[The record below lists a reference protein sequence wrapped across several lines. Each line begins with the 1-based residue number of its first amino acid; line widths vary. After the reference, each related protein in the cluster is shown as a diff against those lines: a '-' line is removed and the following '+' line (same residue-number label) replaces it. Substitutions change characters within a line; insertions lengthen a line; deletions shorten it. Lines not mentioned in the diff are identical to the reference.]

1 LTVVGYQF
9 SAGLGTQELPGAGR
23 EPKTENRSRLITL
36 VTVYFSRPRHQPPSK
51 PTNQPMHRPVESR
64 RTHRTALLTLSVV
77 ALASVLS
84 TPPIVAAQSKTPAKK
99 VAAKTSKSS
108 AKPAA
113 ATTATTAASKLPDGK
128 QVFSTTCAACHQ
140 VSGEGVPGVY
150 PPLAGSEW
158 VTGDEAKVVRIL
170 LHGVTGPIE
179 VAGETFNGMMPPWGG
194 TLKDDDIAAV
204 LTYVRSTWGNKGAPI
219 TAAKV
224 ASIRAA
230 TTSRTT
236 PWTSAELAQ
245 VK

>member
-1 LTVVGYQF
+1 
-9 SAGLGTQELPGAGR
+9 
-23 EPKTENRSRLITL
+23 
-36 VTVYFSRPRHQPPSK
+36 
-51 PTNQPMHRPVESR
+51 MHRPVESR

-84 TPPIVAAQSKTPAKK
+84 TPVIAAAQSKTPAKK

-113 ATTATTAASKLPDGK
+113 AATATTAASKLPDGK
-128 QVFSTTCAACHQ
+128 VVYATTCAACHQ
-140 VSGEGVPGVY
+140 ATAEGVPGVY

-158 VTGDEAKVVRIL
+158 VNGDEAKVVRIL

>member
-1 LTVVGYQF
+1 
-9 SAGLGTQELPGAGR
+9 
-23 EPKTENRSRLITL
+23 
-36 VTVYFSRPRHQPPSK
+36 
-51 PTNQPMHRPVESR
+51 MH
-64 RTHRTALLTLSVV
+64 A
-77 ALASVLS
+77 
-84 TPPIVAAQSKTPAKK
+84 AAQG
-99 VAAKTSKSS
+99 
-108 AKPAA
+108 
-113 ATTATTAASKLPDGK
+113 PDGK
-128 QVFSTTCAACHQ
+128 VVYSTTCAACHQ
-140 VSGEGVPGVY
+140 ATGEGVEGTY

-158 VTGDEAKVVRIL
+158 VNGDEAKVVRIL

-179 VAGETFNGMMPPWGG
+179 VAGETFNGMMPAWGA

-204 LTYVRSTWGNKGAPI
+204 LTYVRSTWGNTGAPI

>member
-1 LTVVGYQF
+1 
-9 SAGLGTQELPGAGR
+9 
-23 EPKTENRSRLITL
+23 
-36 VTVYFSRPRHQPPSK
+36 
-51 PTNQPMHRPVESR
+51 MHRPVESR
-64 RTHRTALLTLSVV
+64 RPHRTALLTF
-77 ALASVLS
+77 AAAMLAGVLY
-84 TPPIVAAQSKTPAKK
+84 TPVMAGAQTKTPAKK
-99 VAAKTSKSS
+99 VATKTTKSP

-113 ATTATTAASKLPDGK
+113 AATAKAAATRGSDGK
-128 QVFSTTCAACHQ
+128 QVYATTCAACHQ
-140 VSGEGVPGVY
+140 ATGEGVPGVY

-158 VTGDEAKVVRIL
+158 VNGEEAKVVRIL

-204 LTYVRSTWGNKGAPI
+204 LTYVRSTWGNTGAPI
-219 TAAKV
+219 SSAKV

-236 PWTSAELAQ
+236 PWTAAELAQ

>member
-1 LTVVGYQF
+1 
-9 SAGLGTQELPGAGR
+9 
-23 EPKTENRSRLITL
+23 
-36 VTVYFSRPRHQPPSK
+36 
-51 PTNQPMHRPVESR
+51 MHRPVESR
-64 RTHRTALLTLSVV
+64 RRRPAALLTF
-77 ALASVLS
+77 ALAASVCVLS
-84 TPPIVAAQSKTPAKK
+84 APSVAGAQSKT
-99 VAAKTSKSS
+99 TSKKSTVTTTSTSS

-113 ATTATTAASKLPDGK
+113 SATAAAAKEQLPDGK

-140 VSGEGVPGVY
+140 ATGEGVAGVY

-158 VTGDEAKVVRIL
+158 VTGDEAKLVRIL

-179 VAGETFNGMMPPWGG
+179 VAGETFNSTMPPWGA
-194 TLKDDDIAAV
+194 TLKDADIAAV
-204 LTYVRSTWGNKGAPI
+204 LTYVRGTWGNKGAPI

-236 PWTSAELAQ
+236 PWTAAELAA